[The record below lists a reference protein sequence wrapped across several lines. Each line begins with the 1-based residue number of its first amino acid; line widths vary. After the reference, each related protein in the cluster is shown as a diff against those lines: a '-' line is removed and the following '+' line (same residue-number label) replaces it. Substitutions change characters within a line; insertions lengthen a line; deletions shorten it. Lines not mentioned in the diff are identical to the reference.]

1 MVNLFDAPP
10 TELIEKAAVEL
21 KKSTQFAPP
30 AWAVF
35 AKTGVHKERPPVN
48 EGWWHIR
55 VAAILRSVYK
65 LGPVGTQKLRVK
77 FGGKKSRGHMP
88 EEFRKGSGSV
98 VRKALQQLEKAG
110 YVKQVE
116 KGVHKG
122 RVVTPQG
129 KSFLDKVALGILKAK
144 PKPAKAVQKTQAQ
157 QPDKADQTAAEVIT
171 EQTDE

>member
-1 MVNLFDAPP
+1 MVNLFDAPS

-21 KKSTQFAPP
+21 KKSTQFSPP
-30 AWAVF
+30 AWALF
-35 AKTGVHKERPPVN
+35 AKTGTHKERPPVN
-48 EGWWHIR
+48 EGWWYIR

-110 YVKQVE
+110 YVKQAE

-122 RVVTPQG
+122 RIVTPQG
-129 KSFLDKVALGILKAK
+129 KSFLDKVALEILKAK
-144 PKPAKAVQKTQAQ
+144 PKPAKAQKAVSAPETQKTA
-157 QPDKADQTAAEVIT
+157 ADAIVEQAAE
-171 EQTDE
+171 